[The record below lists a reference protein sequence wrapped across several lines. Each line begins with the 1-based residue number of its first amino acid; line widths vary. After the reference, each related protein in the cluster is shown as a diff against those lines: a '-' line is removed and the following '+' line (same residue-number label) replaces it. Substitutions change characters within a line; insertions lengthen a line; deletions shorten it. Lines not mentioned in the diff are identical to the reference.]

1 MDIEDLLR
9 REEKPEQ
16 EEGAPAWYV
25 SFADMATLLMATFL
39 MLLSF
44 ASMDLKKF
52 HKMAGSVQAALGAPG
67 QGAPAGPPAPVPL
80 PVSGPAPAAP
90 PSQTETLTIVQSL
103 FQDLGSAAE
112 VVQTE
117 GGVTVRMEG
126 KVIFLSGDATVKPQA
141 RRILDR
147 VAGLLRRYTFDLYI
161 LGHTDPEPIETA
173 QFPSNWELSAA
184 RASAVLRYLIERG
197 ASPQRLV
204 AAGFADSRPLA
215 PNDTP
220 EGRARNR
227 RVEFVFKSPE
237 SLPSGG
243 FKPAM
248 PSG

>member
-1 MDIEDLLR
+1 VDIQELLH

-67 QGAPAGPPAPVPL
+67 QGAPATSPTAVPL
-80 PVSGPAPAAP
+80 PITGPAPAAP
-90 PSQTETLTIVQSL
+90 PSRNETLTIVQSL
-103 FQDLGSAAE
+103 FQDLGGAAE
-112 VVQTE
+112 VVSTE
-117 GGVTVRMEG
+117 EGVTVRLEG
-126 KVIFLSGDATVKPQA
+126 KVIFLPGDAAVKPQA
-141 RRILDR
+141 KPVLDR
-147 VAGLLRRYTFDLYI
+147 VAGLLARYTFDLYI

-173 QFPSNWELSAA
+173 RFPSNWELSAA
-184 RASAVLRYLIERG
+184 RASAVLRYLLERG

-204 AAGFADSRPLA
+204 AVGYGDSRPLA
-215 PNDTP
+215 SNDTS

-227 RVEFVFKSPE
+227 RVEFVFKAPE
-237 SLPSGG
+237 NLPSGG
-243 FKPAM
+243 FKPAR
-248 PSG
+248 P